1 MERILEGHEIS
12 INYLAEE
19 HSPSSSGPG
28 GEGQKAAVKEAA
40 EDMGTRGVLEL
51 CNSRYITNFLPS

>member
-28 GEGQKAAVKEAA
+28 GGGAEGSGE
-40 EDMGTRGVLEL
+40 GGCRGHGNARCLG
-51 CNSRYITNFLPS
+51 IM